1 VKVIVEPNDGVA
13 PLVSAIRNA
22 KKSVEIVIFRF
33 DHRDIEAALK
43 AAVGRGVKVTAL
55 TGYTNR
61 GGEAKLRQLEMRFLD
76 AGIIV
81 ARSADDLTRYHDKL
95 LIIDRRVLYM
105 LSFNYTHVDIDHS
118 RGFGIVTRNAEWVQE
133 AGKLLE
139 ADSMRCAYEPG
150 LDSFVVSPVNSRKVL
165 ARFIRRARKELLIY
179 DPRISDKEMIGI
191 LQDHATAGVVVRI
204 LGRIDEGTH
213 LTARKLNPLRLHA
226 RTIIRD
232 RRQVFVGSQSLRSAA
247 LDSRREVG
255 LIVGDPKVVKTLI
268 ATFESDWGSAGA
280 AKPPLP
286 AEKAPAAAPEKQTE
300 DAVQVLARDLGPLTD
315 TVKKAVK
322 KVVAKAGEE
331 VLEDKVVKETVKK
344 VVKKVVKKAVKE
356 AVEEVAQ
363 DAKKA

>member
-1 VKVIVEPNDGVA
+1 MKVIVEPNDGVA
-13 PLVSAIRNA
+13 PLVTAIRNA

-33 DHRDIEAALK
+33 DHGEIEAQLK

-61 GGEAKLRQLEMRFLD
+61 GGETKLRQLEMRFLD

-95 LIIDRRVLYM
+95 LIVDRRVLYM
-105 LSFNYTHVDIDHS
+105 LSFNYTHADIDRS
-118 RGFGIVTRNAEWVQE
+118 RGFGIVTRNAKWVQE
-133 AGKLLE
+133 AVKLLE
-139 ADSMRCAYEPG
+139 ADSTRSPYTPG
-150 LDSFVVSPVNSRKVL
+150 LDSFVVSPVNSRQVL
-165 ARFIRRARKELLIY
+165 SSFILQAKKQLLIY

-191 LQDHATAGVVVRI
+191 LQDHASAGLEIRI
-204 LGRIDEGTH
+204 LGRIDDGTN
-213 LTARKLNPLRLHA
+213 LAVKKLNPLRLHA

-232 RRQVFVGSQSLRSAA
+232 RDQVFVGSQSLRPAA

-255 LIVGDPKVVKTLI
+255 LIVRDAKVVRTLTD
-268 ATFESDWGSAGA
+268 TFESDWASAGTA
-280 AKPPLP
+280 RRPEPAKEPP
-286 AEKAPAAAPEKQTE
+286 AESQEKQAE
-300 DAVQVLARDLGPLTD
+300 AAVQGLVQDMGPLTN

-331 VLEDKVVKETVKK
+331 VLEDKTVKETVKK
-344 VVKKVVKKAVKE
+344 MVRKVVKKAVKD

-363 DAKKA
+363 DAKKV